1 MKRIVTFSITNDG
14 RKKIQSISIPM
25 NNEDIDSL
33 TIDDNVYGVIDG
45 DFVEPIVPK
54 EKKLIMYYNDETHTV
69 DFEYLPINFNDLS
82 AADKLVHLKDEN
94 ENLISKVQE
103 LNELNKTLNNTIED
117 LKASNESL
125 KSELELTQLSIF
137 DVVDLV
143 LSE

>member
-69 DFEYLPINFNDLS
+69 DFEYLPINFNDLP